1 MQTWSEPS
9 GSLPWQPEAVHVWLA
24 LMPDGAQSDT
34 GTLSAEE
41 KDRASR
47 FRFERDRSLFI
58 HHHAALRAI
67 LSSYTGLAPEDVV
80 LTSAQGGKPRL
91 QPDCDGWHF
100 NLSHAGSAALV
111 AVARG
116 REVGV
121 DIEPVRPVAGADA
134 IAARFFAPP
143 ECAALRNL
151 PAASREAGF
160 LACWTRKE
168 AFIKATGEGLGRGL
182 HSFTVPVDPADSG
195 PWRIEEWSVLA
206 LPPPPGYIA
215 ALAVEGEP
223 AEVRCWRYTPPG
235 GAGA

>member
-1 MQTWSEPS
+1 MRAWNDPA

-24 LMPDGAQSDT
+24 LMPDGAQPDSS
-34 GTLSAEE
+34 TLSAEE

-47 FRFERDRSLFI
+47 LRFERDRSLFI
-58 HHHAALRAI
+58 HHHTALRAI
-67 LSSYTGLAPEDVV
+67 LSGYTGQAPEHMT
-80 LTSAQGGKPRL
+80 LTAAQGGKPRL
-91 QPDCDGWHF
+91 NPDCGGWRF

-121 DIEPVRPVAGADA
+121 DIERVRPVAGAAA

-143 ECAALRNL
+143 ECGAMRDL

-168 AFIKATGEGLGRGL
+168 AFIKATGEGLGRNL
-182 HSFTVPVDPADSG
+182 HSFTVPVEPADSG
-195 PWRIEEWSVLA
+195 PWRIEGWSVLA

-223 AEVRCWRYTPPG
+223 PTVHCWRYVPPE
-235 GAGA
+235 